1 MPTSVHTQLPSLA
14 LVLLQT
20 RCSAALVHSIVV
32 GVGDRESSLLLEYST
47 ATMRAAL
54 LGSSPRLDPGR
65 LAPEPLEPLGP
76 GPRPPAGVGPLDGGR
91 ARAVL
96 GTATGPLD
104 GGRAQ
109 LCALPAPA
117 GDARES
123 PRGPSARAPSP
134 RLGGRALCDNLGG
147 GEVACDSCSTDHDE
161 TYAFGCCGGLR
172 FVLGGVRVRL
182 SRQSVETR
190 ASCSAARG
198 LLGVLLGVPAGVPV
212 GVLVGVCT

>member
-1 MPTSVHTQLPSLA
+1 M
-14 LVLLQT
+14 
-20 RCSAALVHSIVV
+20 V

-47 ATMRAAL
+47 ATIRAAL

-76 GPRPPAGVGPLDGGR
+76 APRPPTGVGPLDGGR

-109 LCALPAPA
+109 LCALVDRDSALPAPA

-123 PRGPSARAPSP
+123 PRGPLVRGPPP

-147 GEVACDSCSTDHDE
+147 GEVACDSCSVDHDE
-161 TYAFGCCGGLR
+161 LYAFGCCGGLR

-182 SRQSVETR
+182 SRQSTETR
-190 ASCSAARG
+190 ASCSAAWG
-198 LLGVLLGVPAGVPV
+198 LRGVLLGVPAGVPV